1 MSSDI
6 NAASWEQPCDALRGS
21 VLWANPG
28 AALQGT
34 QMLHKTGEKGNR
46 LGRAG
51 GMAAPGK
58 AEPGIHLGR
67 RIRDG
72 PGSAGRVSAVEK
84 SNPTSPQ
91 CRILSRTPKELRSGV
106 TNRDRVGRGSGTR
119 QVTQGL
125 PWDLPSAQDQH
136 SCITGDGEDG
146 TVQRCSGAGCG
157 ADSGQ
162 CRRVGPTV
170 SCPWPAAK
178 PAPCPQKSL
187 HFRVAENLHPPFQKV
202 TLR

>member
-1 MSSDI
+1 MQPAGSSHVTLCK
-6 NAASWEQPCDALRGS
+6 AQCCGQTPGQPCRGPKCCIRRGRRGTGWGGQ
-21 VLWANPG
+21 VAWL
-28 AALQGT
+28 LQGRQSQEYIWADGSET
-34 QMLHKTGEKGNR
+34 VQEVQ
-46 LGRAG
+46 AG
-51 GMAAPGK
+51 YLQWRSQTP
-58 AEPGIHLGR
+58 PL
-67 RIRDG
+67 
-72 PGSAGRVSAVEK
+72 PSAGSSA
-84 SNPTSPQ
+84 
-91 CRILSRTPKELRSGV
+91 TPKELRSGV

-125 PWDLPSAQDQH
+125 SWGLPSAQDQH
-136 SCITGDGEDG
+136 SCITGDGGDG